1 MHAMLFTTF
10 VANFGRSLS
19 WIMCTYGINS
29 VDSIYIILFSIY
41 TTVHMPGIIDW
52 NIEIQILI
60 TLTDFFSLLI
70 ISKKNKWKLRDR
82 LVFHW
87 SNIIHSRISWSKLF
101 IWLEGKK
108 DFAPGEART
117 HGLQIM
123 RLTRCQLRY
132 RGYLVMLARK

>member
-41 TTVHMPGIIDW
+41 TTVHMLGIIDW

-60 TLTDFFSLLI
+60 TLTDFFLYWLFL
-70 ISKKNKWKLRDR
+70 KKNKWKLRDR

-87 SNIIHSRISWSKLF
+87 SNIISTAGFLEASFLSSWKEKKILPRVR
-101 IWLEGKK
+101 LELTAFRLW
-108 DFAPGEART
+108 DWRAANCATEA
-117 HGLQIM
+117 I
-123 RLTRCQLRY
+123 
-132 RGYLVMLARK
+132 